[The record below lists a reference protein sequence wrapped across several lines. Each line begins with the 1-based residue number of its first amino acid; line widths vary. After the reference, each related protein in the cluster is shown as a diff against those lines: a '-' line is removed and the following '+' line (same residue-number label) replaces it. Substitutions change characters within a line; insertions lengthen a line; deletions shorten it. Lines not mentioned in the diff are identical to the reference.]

1 MIYPPQSPSPL
12 VNNWVER
19 HQDPRSFVLH
29 LLGIPCTI
37 LGVLLL
43 PIYVMMMSLTLF
55 GVALVLFLGGFGLQF
70 LGHALDGSE
79 PGEIKALRHWM
90 ARRREARLERSRIQ
104 VALPDAKQ
112 S

>member
-12 VNNWVER
+12 VNNWIER
-19 HQDPRSFVLH
+19 HRDPRSFVLH

-37 LGVLLL
+37 LGVLLM
-43 PIYVMMMSLTLF
+43 PIYVLLMSFTLF

-79 PGEIKALRHWM
+79 PGEIKALRLWL
-90 ARRREARLERSRIQ
+90 ARRREARVKRPRVQ
-104 VALPDAKQ
+104 VALTDVER